1 MSSAAAEHAARLNDL
16 AAVTLDPNKV
26 SPGLLGFIVVV
37 IIGLAT
43 WALARNMAKH
53 LRRHEANRLDE
64 LDADESGADKE
75 SAVINARDG
84 EAADKG
90 R

>member
-1 MSSAAAEHAARLNDL
+1 MSSAAVEHAARLNDL
-16 AAVTLDPNKV
+16 AVTLDPNKV
-26 SPGLLGFIVVV
+26 SPGLLGFIVVC

-53 LRRHEANRLDE
+53 LRRHEANRQDG
-64 LDADESGADKE
+64 LDADESGANAE
-75 SAVINARDG
+75 SAVVNARDG